1 MPIIEIAQL
10 EDCDSPRHV
19 YFSAT
24 MFNEDS
30 IQYAIENTQIVVAPQ
45 NLIQTFGT
53 TVFRFHLV
61 TELMDSVGEI
71 RIREGKLHAERPSII
86 TPSNYHRMLDEGFGE
101 KAGEFI
107 DWLRE
112 HAAEFAVLKYG
123 FQFKKVD
130 VTERVVR
137 QPLDDVLR
145 GLRER
150 VDREED
156 PLSAV
161 IQGVDEG
168 WEVCLLKFATDM
180 IQRSAAGNVGEW
192 RRRGL
197 L

>member
-1 MPIIEIAQL
+1 
-10 EDCDSPRHV
+10 
-19 YFSAT
+19 

-30 IQYAIENTQIVVAPQ
+30 IQYAIENTQIIVAPQ

-71 RIREGKLHAERPSII
+71 RIRDGKLHAERPSII
-86 TPSNYHRMLDEGFGE
+86 APSHYHQMLDEGFGE

-107 DWLRE
+107 GWLRE
-112 HAAEFAVLKYG
+112 HAAELAILKYG

-130 VTERVVR
+130 VREHLVR
-137 QPLDDVLR
+137 KPLEEVLTS
-145 GLRER
+145 LREK

-168 WEVCLLKFATDM
+168 WEVCLLKFAADM
-180 IQRSAAGNVGEW
+180 IQRSAAGNMGDW